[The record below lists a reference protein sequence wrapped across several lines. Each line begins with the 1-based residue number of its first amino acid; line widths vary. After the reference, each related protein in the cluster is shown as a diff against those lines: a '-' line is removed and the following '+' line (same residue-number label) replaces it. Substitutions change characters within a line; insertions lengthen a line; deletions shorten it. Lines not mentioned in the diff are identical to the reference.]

1 MKANL
6 NFIAAIGIMFFFL
19 VPKAE
24 AQILQTQSE
33 VIKEYG
39 TPFSSGITKNGENYL
54 FYKIPMTTNTSGS
67 YNQGKVIY
75 FRKGDDGVETCY
87 KFKVIEPK
95 TETAYN
101 ISSFTR
107 DLVQINDNEWKDHG
121 KGIIYK
127 LEEVKGVC
135 KITAW
140 YDNTVE
146 LAKVYKL

>member
-1 MKANL
+1 MKTNYKFL
-6 NFIAAIGIMFFFL
+6 LGIGIMFLFL
-19 VPKAE
+19 IPKAE

-39 TPFSSGITKNGENYL
+39 EPFSSGVTKKGENYL
-54 FYKIPMTTNTSGS
+54 FYKIPITTSSSGS
-67 YNQGKVIY
+67 YNQGKVLY
-75 FRKGDDGVETCY
+75 FRTGEDGTETCY
-87 KFKVIEPK
+87 KFKIIEPT

-101 ISSFTR
+101 EASFTR
-107 DLVQINDNEWKDHG
+107 DLVQVGDREWKDFA

-140 YDNTVE
+140 YENEVG
-146 LAKVYKL
+146 LAKVYKF